1 MVSATRP
8 GPKDMAQPFCPP
20 AASRMMRSSTN
31 ITVPDDLIRAT
42 ELAGQTAV
50 LVGWDGHARGLVT
63 IADTIK
69 PTSADAIIR
78 LRHWG

>member
-1 MVSATRP
+1 MVDGRDVLVGRAKLFT
-8 GPKDMAQPFCPP
+8 DN
-20 AASRMMRSSTN
+20 N

-69 PTSADAIIR
+69 PTSADVIIC